1 MKTEQWICLVY
12 PTYIVSPQSGL
23 YKNNV
28 NEYVKGI
35 AKQDVGT
42 LVWIIPSLTDF
53 SISNCVLVI
62 CNSLIGRLFYFQSNV
77 VLVIFQELLLAAQW
91 AKKHKVSFPPIDT
104 TVFDREGMKEI
115 YIFRHP
121 TDSHCPIVL
130 HFCLVNIEFRKF
142 MKPGKQKHDTKCLC
156 LYNRKKRRN

>member
-1 MKTEQWICLVY
+1 MSMKTEQWICLVY

-62 CNSLIGRLFYFQSNV
+62 CNSLIGRLFYFQYKCSTRNFPGV
-77 VLVIFQELLLAAQW
+77 AVGGSVGEKAQGIVPT
-91 AKKHKVSFPPIDT
+91 H
-104 TVFDREGMKEI
+104 
-115 YIFRHP
+115 RH
-121 TDSHCPIVL
+121 HRI
-130 HFCLVNIEFRKF
+130 
-142 MKPGKQKHDTKCLC
+142 
-156 LYNRKKRRN
+156 